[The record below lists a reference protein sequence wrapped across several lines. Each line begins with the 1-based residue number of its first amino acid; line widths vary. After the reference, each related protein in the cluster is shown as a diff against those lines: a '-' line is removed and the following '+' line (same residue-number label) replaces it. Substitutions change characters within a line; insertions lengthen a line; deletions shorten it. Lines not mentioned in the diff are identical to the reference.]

1 MRKFSLLFLTVII
14 FLFFVQ
20 GELKADKYDLPERH
34 KKWLDEEVVYIILPR
49 EKEVF
54 LKLETDRERDLFI
67 EAFWRQRDPTPGT
80 PENEFKTEHFRRI
93 NYANHF
99 FGRGTPKPGWRTDR
113 GRMYIILG
121 EPNDVEQFVGKS
133 QTYPS
138 EIWFYQGKIHL
149 GLPPGF
155 NLVFFQK
162 GGIGEY
168 KLYSPLKDGP
178 QALLTSYW
186 GDPVDYVQAYEKLQE
201 AEPNLAQVSLS
212 LIPGEG
218 ASAYG
223 RPSLASDLLI
233 QRVESTPTREVEDR
247 YAQKFLQYKDIVEVE
262 YSANYI
268 DSDTLVKVVKDSSGL
283 YFVHYAI
290 EPERLSVSQYQNTF
304 STNLKL
310 NGTVADSEGRIIYQF
325 EKDISLSFDQ
335 EQMKNI
341 NARPLS
347 IRNLFPLIPGE
358 YKLSILV
365 KNDVSKEFT
374 SLERNLVI
382 PQEDGG
388 LQMTS
393 LLLGYATSKKKAG
406 EQRLRPFQIG
416 DDQIYLQSNRV
427 FLRQDNLVVAF
438 QIHGLTEELRERGQ
452 LRFTF
457 FKMEE
462 EFHTFTRTFD
472 QYPDLPNILETF
484 SLGEF
489 PPAHYRIQ
497 ASLFVD
503 SQEVPFSSDNSD
515 KFDITHSEAIA
526 RPWIYQQLLA
536 PSQDP
541 IYSYLI
547 GTQLF
552 NSGKIEEAK
561 VLLQEAFHKKPDSI
575 EFAQN
580 LARVNMR
587 LGEYKEVETVLYP
600 FLNRLERPPYVLLFI
615 IGKAY
620 QNTGKL
626 DKAIEIFV
634 KAITHY
640 GLNIHL
646 LNSIGECYFQLGNV
660 QEALAAWEKSLK
672 IHPDQPQIKK
682 NVDTLKEKK

>member
-1 MRKFSLLFLTVII
+1 
-14 FLFFVQ
+14 
-20 GELKADKYDLPERH
+20 
-34 KKWLDEEVVYIILPR
+34 
-49 EKEVF
+49 
-54 LKLETDRERDLFI
+54 
-67 EAFWRQRDPTPGT
+67 
-80 PENEFKTEHFRRI
+80 
-93 NYANHF
+93 
-99 FGRGTPKPGWRTDR
+99 
-113 GRMYIILG
+113 
-121 EPNDVEQFVGKS
+121 
-133 QTYPS
+133 
-138 EIWFYQGKIHL
+138 
-149 GLPPGF
+149 
-155 NLVFFQK
+155 
-162 GGIGEY
+162 
-168 KLYSPLKDGP
+168 
-178 QALLTSYW
+178 
-186 GDPVDYVQAYEKLQE
+186 
-201 AEPNLAQVSLS
+201 
-212 LIPGEG
+212 
-218 ASAYG
+218 
-223 RPSLASDLLI
+223 
-233 QRVESTPTREVEDR
+233 
-247 YAQKFLQYKDIVEVE
+247 
-262 YSANYI
+262 
-268 DSDTLVKVVKDSSGL
+268 
-283 YFVHYAI
+283 
-290 EPERLSVSQYQNTF
+290 
-304 STNLKL
+304 
-310 NGTVADSEGRIIYQF
+310 
-325 EKDISLSFDQ
+325 
-335 EQMKNI
+335 
-341 NARPLS
+341 
-347 IRNLFPLIPGE
+347 
-358 YKLSILV
+358 
-365 KNDVSKEFT
+365 
-374 SLERNLVI
+374 
-382 PQEDGG
+382 
-388 LQMTS
+388 MTS

-462 EFHTFTRTFD
+462 EFHTLTRTFD

-503 SQEVPFSSDNSD
+503 SQEVFFSND

-526 RPWIYQQLLA
+526 RSWIYQQLLA

-547 GTQLF
+547 GTQLL

-575 EFAQN
+575 EFAHN

-600 FLNRLERPPYVLLFI
+600 FLTRLERPPYVLLLI

-646 LNSIGECYFQLGNV
+646 LNSIGECYFQLGNA

-672 IHPDQPQIKK
+672 IHLDQPQIKK
-682 NVDTLKEKK
+682 NVDALKEKK